1 MALGKRKTEEQTEWV
16 ASCDL
21 PRSPGHPF
29 YDALNRLLAEDDFD
43 CFVEKLCEPYYDERK
58 GKPSIPPGVY
68 FRMLLIGYFEGID
81 SQRGIAWRVS
91 DSLSLR
97 TFLGLST
104 TKSSPDHSSLT
115 RIRKRL
121 PEELHEAVFSK
132 ILSMAHQ
139 RKLLKGSRVA
149 VDATLLEANAAMKS
163 IVRKDTGEDYKAYL
177 KRLAAEAGIEDPTDD
192 ELKRFDKKRKGKK
205 MSNKDWTSKSDPDSR
220 IMRMKDGR
228 THLSYKAEHAVDLDT
243 DMILSVGIYPGDRGD
258 PDSLM
263 DSLDATGKN
272 LAGLDED
279 LAVKELAA
287 DKGYHSTEKLVAC
300 GERAMRTYIPESKI
314 QHKRVWT
321 NKSAGWKE
329 AFHGNRRRCRG
340 DHGKAL
346 QRLRSEHVERSFAH
360 MCETGGARRSWLRGI
375 GNVFK
380 RYAIHAAAH
389 NLGVMMRAMFG
400 VGTPRTLQDG
410 GARDS
415 ALSAILD
422 HAILLLRRLWGVVF
436 GRVETL
442 GNTIADFLPPTESIA
457 RAA

>member
-1 MALGKRKTEEQTEWV
+1 MALGKRKTEEQTAWI

-29 YDALNRLLAEDDFD
+29 YDALNGLLAEADFD
-43 CFVEKLCEPYYDERK
+43 RFVENLCAPFYDERR
-58 GKPSIPPGVY
+58 GAPSIPPGVY

-97 TFLGLST
+97 TFLGLPT

-121 PEELHEAVFSK
+121 PEELHEAVFCK
-132 ILSMAHQ
+132 VLSMA
-139 RKLLKGSRVA
+139 RERELLRGNRVA

-163 IVRKDTGEDYKAYL
+163 IVRKETGEDYKAYL
-177 KRLAAEAGIEDPTDD
+177 RRLAAEAGIENPSDD
-192 ELKRFDKKRKGKK
+192 ELKRFDRKRKRKK
-205 MSNKDWTSKSDPDSR
+205 MSNRDWTSETDPDSR

-228 THLSYKAEHAVDLDT
+228 THLSYKAEHVVDLDT
-243 DMILSVGIYPGDRGD
+243 DMILSAGIHSGDRGD

-263 DSLDATGKN
+263 ESLDATGKN
-272 LAGLDED
+272 LVGVDEH

-300 GERAMRTYIPESKI
+300 GARKIRTYIPESRARY
-314 QHKRVWT
+314 KRVWT
-321 NKSAGWKE
+321 NKPEGWKE

-340 DHGKAL
+340 EHGKAL

-360 MCETGGARRSWLRGI
+360 TCETGGGRRSWLRGI

-380 RYAIHAAAH
+380 RYVIHAAAH
-389 NLGVMMRAMFG
+389 NLGVLMRALFG

-410 GARDS
+410 SGRDA
-415 ALSAILD
+415 ALTAILH
-422 HAILLLRRLWGVVF
+422 HAMLLLGRLRRAIF
-436 GRVETL
+436 GRVEVL
-442 GNTIADFLPPTESIA
+442 GNPIADFSLPTEPVTP
-457 RAA
+457 AA